1 MTTMSWASDKPT
13 LVFGIF
19 KQECF
24 DKYSNGEFIDGAC
37 AKHTFS
43 KILGLLIVALS
54 FFLKVPQI
62 VKIFKNWSVQGI
74 NPMMYYLE
82 TWATIAISSMSI
94 HLNLGY
100 SLYGD

>member
-1 MTTMSWASDKPT
+1 MTTMSWAADKPT

-94 HLNLGY
+94 HNNLGY